1 MIVEAIIIGVF
12 IFIGSGMIG
21 VGLREIRDTMKL
33 ILERYAALE
42 NLGIFP
48 PYGEKGVFL
57 QPTGSHKTDPFVEH
71 PSKED

>member
-21 VGLREIRDTMKL
+21 LGLREIRDTMKL

-48 PYGEKGVFL
+48 PY
-57 QPTGSHKTDPFVEH
+57 
-71 PSKED
+71 KED